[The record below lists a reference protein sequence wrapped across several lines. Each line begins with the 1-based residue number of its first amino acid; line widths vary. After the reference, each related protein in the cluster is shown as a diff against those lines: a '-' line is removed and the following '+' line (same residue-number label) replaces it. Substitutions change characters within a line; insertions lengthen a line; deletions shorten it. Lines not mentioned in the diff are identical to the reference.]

1 MPSVRNEQA
10 LYVGGIKRVDLK
22 IRYNNENDEIKSR
35 EYNTIMDF
43 IDEMESD
50 EIDIPMLGYDMVE
63 ATFFEKRKEYFVTI
77 ADLLEHYKQITR

>member
-1 MPSVRNEQA
+1 M
-10 LYVGGIKRVDLK
+10 VDLK
-22 IRYNNENDEIKSR
+22 IRYNNENNEIKSR

-50 EIDIPMLGYDMVE
+50 STDIPMLDYDMVK

-77 ADLLEHYKQITR
+77 SELLRHCKQIVR